1 MQLQGENIL
10 TYIYFKMNVVH
21 LIEKKFINLL
31 IGKHCAD

>member
-21 LIEKKFINLL
+21 LIEKNSL
-31 IGKHCAD
+31 IY